1 MEGSHRI
8 ANGMEFV
15 NDPAVIGKWKS
26 IGSLASGEPL
36 SQDALNSN
44 QNTAFGI
51 TKELYFLPE
60 GKPYWIFE
68 GWTKGTLLVH
78 HGGSEPLLEYRYTI
92 NSWGGRNYLLI
103 PKAGEDNLTI
113 VFEQVDKKRYSWES
127 LGRRD
132 NIHLPFVSDEKVLG
146 TWHAVGYVAHKEDF
160 LQENLLEEGLGLAE
174 LRFLPGG
181 SLEQL
186 YLDPSLEG
194 GRQLLHDRWTKGVV
208 LMQGMKTAP
217 AYELRTVH
225 GKEYLFLEWKMG
237 NYIFGGMEPEFFV
250 FQRKS

>member
-1 MEGSHRI
+1 MEGSRRI

-92 NSWGGRNYLLI
+92 NSLGWAKLS
-103 PKAGEDNLTI
+103 AHS
-113 VFEQVDKKRYSWES
+113 Q
-127 LGRRD
+127 GRR
-132 NIHLPFVSDEKVLG
+132 
-146 TWHAVGYVAHKEDF
+146 
-160 LQENLLEEGLGLAE
+160 
-174 LRFLPGG
+174 
-181 SLEQL
+181 
-186 YLDPSLEG
+186 
-194 GRQLLHDRWTKGVV
+194 RQSHHCL
-208 LMQGMKTAP
+208 
-217 AYELRTVH
+217 
-225 GKEYLFLEWKMG
+225 
-237 NYIFGGMEPEFFV
+237 
-250 FQRKS
+250 